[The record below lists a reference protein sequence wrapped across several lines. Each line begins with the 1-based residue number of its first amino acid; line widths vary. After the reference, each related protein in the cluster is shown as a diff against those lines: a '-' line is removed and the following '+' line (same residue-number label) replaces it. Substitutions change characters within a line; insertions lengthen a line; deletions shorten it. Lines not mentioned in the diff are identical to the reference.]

1 MDSKEIKNILV
12 LNLGGIG
19 DVLLSFPALKALRE
33 ANKKSRII
41 MLVVPRVAGLV
52 KDLNYI
58 DDVKIL
64 NRNGLL
70 GNLFMLLGLR
80 FQGID
85 LAINMRTMLSAKS
98 ASKIR
103 VLFFLAGAKVKAGRD
118 TCGRGGFFDVKIPET
133 DFGEKPEMDYDLKLV
148 NKLGCPIIS
157 RDIGFSIDQKSAN
170 KIEDMLKIRGISGS
184 KILVG
189 LHITGKPV
197 NRWPVDFYARAVSFI
212 GLRNKSVVFALIGS
226 KEDNPLCEA
235 FTGES
240 NARILN
246 LCGKFSIKE
255 TIAFIKRCSL
265 FISNDSGPMHIA
277 AVLKIPQIA
286 LFGSGDLKRYDPRNI
301 NEKAVV
307 LYHRTSCSPCLK
319 YDCSQKKCMDN
330 ISPQEV
336 VDEALRILE
345 SL

>member
-19 DVLLSFPALKALRE
+19 DVLLSFPALKALRG

-52 KDLNYI
+52 KDLRYI
-58 DDVKIL
+58 DEVKIL

-80 FQGID
+80 SQGID

-103 VLFFLAGAKVKAGRD
+103 ALFFLAGAKVKAGRD

-133 DFGEKPEMDYDLKLV
+133 DFGEKPEMDYDLELV
-148 NKLGCPIIS
+148 DKLGCPIIS
-157 RDIGFSIDQKSAN
+157 RDIGFSIDQKSLN
-170 KIEDMLKIRGISGS
+170 KIDDMLKSRGVSGP

-189 LHITGKPV
+189 LHITGKTV
-197 NRWPVDFYARAVSFI
+197 NRWPFDFYARAASLI
-212 GLRNKSVVFALIGS
+212 GSRNKSVVFALIGS
-226 KEDNPLCEA
+226 KEDNPLCES
-235 FTGES
+235 FSGES
-240 NARILN
+240 SARILN
-246 LCGKFSIKE
+246 FCGKFSISE

-277 AVLKIPQIA
+277 AALKIPQIA

-301 NEKAVV
+301 NDKAVV
-307 LYHRTSCSPCLK
+307 LCHKINCSPCLK
-319 YDCSQKKCMDN
+319 MECPENMCMKN
-330 ISPQEV
+330 ILPQEV
-336 VDEALRILE
+336 ADEALRILGV
-345 SL
+345 